1 MNFFKKLINL
11 NNDTEKIN
19 SDKKI
24 DTNIKNIEKIKLEN
38 KNN

>member
-1 MNFFKKLINL
+1 LINL

-19 SDKKI
+19 LDKKI
-24 DTNIKNIEKIKLEN
+24 DTNIKNIEKIKIEN

>member
-19 SDKKI
+19 LDKKI
-24 DTNIKNIEKIKLEN
+24 DTNIKNIEKIKIEN